1 MTKKFRIWDG
11 EKFYF
16 TTDKV
21 DIYPAGLSDTF
32 GLFFEITPNERLK
45 PNPRDYSK
53 SAKIT
58 IQQWTGLT
66 DSQGVE
72 IYEGDIVFSSSKSN
86 GAFARTLK
94 VKFEQGAFN
103 VGNPSKLYSLSFDYT
118 VKGNI
123 FQTPELLEKC

>member
-72 IYEGDIVFSSSKSN
+72 IYEGDFVKA
-86 GAFARTLK
+86 GATKGVINF
-94 VKFEQGAFN
+94 FESAYFIDEQLLFN
-103 VGNPSKLYSLSFDYT
+103 AYVLLA
-118 VKGNI
+118 GNI
-123 FQTPELLEKC
+123 KIIGNVFQNPELLEKC